1 MLYWMRK
8 GVIQKSIASLLLV
21 TMTTTPVAVLA
32 AAVNQADVSAGQNL
46 GLQFL
51 GGAQAQPSVST
62 GTSTLE
68 QTSNNTQVFL
78 GDFLPGVNGT
88 ADNSALESM
97 GDDPEALVASGMAL
111 RTVQNEA
118 GCRVTHFNRKVAA
131 GTVLKIRA
139 IWRNASKMEIPASY
153 SGPIRVNFPTLGTAT
168 RVEQVV
174 QKGEGSNP
182 SLILVYESTP
192 FAYPSNSYF
201 TYAPKITGN
210 VSGNFT
216 SIGAPDNNFT
226 FQGAF
231 NAANASV
238 IEVKADLFK
247 VDREFQV
254 KAVCSPDPA
263 TACLHENIDLCHPA
277 TTSLKGYFAKK
288 GENGEVD
295 VGVAA
300 LAMAKSASNAEDPDA
315 ETIADGSADILD
327 GTSPQVLDL
336 FSGCTRTEV
345 SDKSTTSAHE
355 EDIRTCRAVYQPPQG
370 SCDEN
375 RQIKVQPT
383 GRWFRETIYNLI
395 ATTPAVGIAK
405 DKKWTPSYSENVR
418 ATVKLRG
425 PFGGGANITL
435 WDANRTDTYF
445 FKDVTATFNGVDT
458 GSWVTGVVG
467 TDLDRGQNFSRQTGK
482 RFWVTYVENNNKS
495 PDDFRVISYGDATNW
510 EPTLNIRLGQN
521 YRVVHAE
528 YIVNSDTVA
537 TAGGE
542 ACAFVSQAISDNRCS
557 ATCTNSRTS
566 ASIAAAT
573 PTPSTYPLAIPL
585 AGPGEAIWT
594 LLGEKP
600 ELAAG
605 CLRESTSTASC
616 QLNDIPTDYFANLW
630 APEWLDN
637 CHLEGKEFSPGGLVT
652 ATASCVRLESRDV
665 CTDLGATS
673 GKCYEKEVYYDCGI
687 TQESSEITG
696 VHVTEACGSPIRC
709 LGTECGNTLGEANND
724 LADAMVAGNMMDA
737 IQQEMICE
745 ETGEPPKGPY
755 DDCTIR
761 IFTGDKRSCN
771 TAAAENVGFAQDC
784 CEEGAN
790 AAAGMGIGVTEGA
803 LAFDA
808 AKKMATN
815 DAFLAMLKKAPGARY
830 VDIAWTATKEAIKT
844 VTKTIADG
852 LTSYAQKLG
861 WKMGTQAASNTVTT
875 TVAQQAGTSLGAQM
889 ATWVATNIANFLN
902 NIGLSSVTNA
912 LFQQA
917 GTSAANEAIKYQLNE
932 KLKEQMLQVMDFLN
946 YAMLA
951 YTVLKLA
958 GALLYGCE
966 QSDYETGME
975 RAKGNCH
982 RVGQY
987 CSKEF
992 PSELG
997 GGCEIHTTTF
1007 CCYQSPLNRIIAEQ
1021 MRAQM
1026 GGYGTAQYPNCSGFT
1041 LEEINAFDWAS
1052 LDLSEWEAIQRQAGI
1067 LPNTEEQAE
1076 AQWGE
1081 NADPAAMMS
1090 NGPSPGP
1097 DGRVTSVDYFDYRM
1111 ANRDDDIEASRKAL
1125 SDNVAC
1131 SYNGGVQWYGSPDEF
1146 TDKANVDIFVVK
1158 KVFSVDFKA
1167 SWWCG
1172 GGKDG
1177 DAIFGWSP
1185 EIAIDP
1191 VTNSLVSGGVNVYC
1205 DGRFQTKTGT
1215 IQGISLKSTRY
1226 FFDGTEI
1233 TELPPDVAGKE
1244 CRATPENAGWESFV
1258 TTYAN
1263 GNQTYAPTCEASG
1276 SQYASRVLGEGW
1288 KTIDSVIDVEVSY
1301 QLRRQTTNSAVGVN
1315 FQATN
1320 CVNPNAP

>member
-8 GVIQKSIASLLLV
+8 RVIQKSIASLLLV
-21 TMTTTPVAVLA
+21 TMTSTPVAALA
-32 AAVNQADVSAGQNL
+32 AGVSQADVTAGQNL

-68 QTSNNTQVFL
+68 QTSNNTQLFL
-78 GDFLPGVNGT
+78 GDFLPGVNGA

-97 GDDPEALVASGMAL
+97 SDDPEALVGAGMAL
-111 RTVQNEA
+111 RTVQNET

-139 IWRNASKMEIPASY
+139 IWRNSANVEIPASY
-153 SGPIRVNFPTLGTAT
+153 TGPIRVNFPTLGTAS

-174 QKGEGSNP
+174 QKGDGTNP

-192 FAYPSNSYF
+192 YAYPSNSYF
-201 TYAPKITGN
+201 TYAPTITGN

-216 SIGAPDNNFT
+216 SIGAPENNFT
-226 FQGAF
+226 FQGSF
-231 NAANASV
+231 SAANTSV

-247 VDREFQV
+247 VDREFQI
-254 KAVCSPDPA
+254 KPVCSPDPV
-263 TACLHENIDLCHPA
+263 TACLHESIDLCHPA
-277 TTSLKGYFAKK
+277 TTSLKSYFAKK
-288 GENGEVD
+288 GEKGETD
-295 VGVAA
+295 IGVTA

-315 ETIADGSADILD
+315 EVIADGSADILD
-327 GTSPQVLDL
+327 GTSTQVLEL

-345 SDKSTTSAHE
+345 SDKTSLTQHE
-355 EDIRTCRAVYQPPQG
+355 EDLRTCRAVYQPPQG
-370 SCDEN
+370 SCDRKRN
-375 RQIKVQPT
+375 IQLQPS
-383 GRWFRETIYNLI
+383 GRWFREDIYNLAAI
-395 ATTPAVGIAK
+395 DPLQGNK
-405 DKKWTPSYSENVR
+405 RWTPNYSENVR
-418 ATVKLRG
+418 ATVSLRG
-425 PFGGGANITL
+425 PYGGGTNQTWVLNTNDRYVLRDQA
-435 WDANRTDTYF
+435 
-445 FKDVTATFNGVDT
+445 ATFNGVDSA
-458 GSWVTGVVG
+458 SWVTGLVS
-467 TDLDRGQNFSRQTGK
+467 TDIPRGSNFQLQTGK
-482 RFWVTYVENNNKS
+482 RIWATHVENSLRS
-495 PDDFRVISYGDATNW
+495 PDDVRIIDHGGAPNW
-510 EPTLNIRLGQN
+510 EPTLNVRLGSN
-521 YRVVHAE
+521 YRVTHVE
-528 YIVNSDTVA
+528 YIVAADGVSST
-537 TAGGE
+537 GGD
-542 ACAFVSQAISDNRCS
+542 ACAFVAQSISDNRCS
-557 ATCTNSRTS
+557 RTCTIDRTKTTLNVFS
-566 ASIAAAT
+566 PANGR
-573 PTPSTYPLAIPL
+573 TYPIPL
-585 AGPGEAIWT
+585 AGAGESFWT
-594 LLGEKP
+594 VLGEKP
-600 ELAAG
+600 QISTG
-605 CLRESTSTASC
+605 CLSESTTTASC
-616 QLNDIPTDYFANLW
+616 QLNDVPTDYFANLW
-630 APEWLDN
+630 APEWVDN

-652 ATASCVRLESRDV
+652 ATAECIRMESRDV
-665 CTDLGATS
+665 CTDVGATS
-673 GKCYEKEVYYDCGI
+673 GKCYEKEVYYDCGL
-687 TQESSEITG
+687 TKESSEITG

-771 TAAAENVGFAQDC
+771 TAAAENVGFATDC
-784 CEEGAN
+784 CNEGAN

-815 DAFLAMLKKAPGARY
+815 DAFLGMLKKAPGAKY

-844 VTKTIADG
+844 VTKSIADG

-861 WKMGTQAASNTVTT
+861 WKMGTNAASSTVTS
-875 TVAQQAGTSLGAQM
+875 TVSQQAGTTLGAQM
-889 ATWVATNIANFLN
+889 GSWVATNIANFLN
-902 NIGLSSVTNA
+902 NIGLDSVTGM
-912 LFQQA
+912 LFQEA
-917 GTSAANEAIKYQLNE
+917 GKNAAGEVTKYALNE
-932 KLKEQMLQVMDFLN
+932 ELKKSMLQVMDFVN
-946 YAMLA
+946 GAMLA

-966 QSDYETGME
+966 QGDYETGME

-982 RVGQY
+982 RVGTY

-997 GGCEIHTTTF
+997 GGCEIDTTTF

-1021 MRAQM
+1021 MREQK
-1026 GGYGTAQYPNCSGFT
+1026 GGYGSAQYPNCSGFT
-1041 LEEINAFDWAS
+1041 LEEINAFDWAT
-1052 LDLSEWEAIQRQAGI
+1052 LDLSEWEEIQRQAGI

-1081 NADPAAMMS
+1081 NADPATQMS

-1125 SDNVAC
+1125 SDNVGC
-1131 SYNGGVQWYGSPDEF
+1131 SYNGGIQWYGSPDEF

-1158 KVFSVDFKA
+1158 KVFSVDYRA

-1172 GGKDG
+1172 GGSDG
-1177 DAIFGWSP
+1177 DAIYGWAP
-1185 EIAIDP
+1185 EITVDP
-1191 VTNSLVSGGVNVYC
+1191 LTNALISGGVNVYC
-1205 DGRFQTKTGT
+1205 DGRFQAKTGT
-1215 IQGISLKSTRY
+1215 IQGTSLKSTRY

-1263 GNQTYAPTCEASG
+1263 GNQTYSPTCQATA
-1276 SQYASRVLGEGW
+1276 SQYTSRVLSKGW
-1288 KTIDSVIDVEVSY
+1288 KTMDSVMDVEVTY
-1301 QLRRQTTNSAVGVN
+1301 QLRRQTTNSAVGVAVE
-1315 FQATN
+1315 ATN